1 MRSSSGTVA
10 RKKLVHEIN
19 SIPQEYI
26 QPLLKI
32 VQVYRESIEL
42 KPAKESLKQ
51 GLKEAFTGEI
61 FPVKELW
68 K

>member
-42 KPAKESLKQ
+42 KPAKESIKQ
-51 GLKEAFTGEI
+51 GLKEAFKGET
-61 FPVKELW
+61 FPIKDLW

>member
-19 SIPQEYI
+19 SSPQEYI

-51 GLKEAFTGEI
+51 GLKEALTGET
-61 FPVKELW
+61 FPIKELW

>member
-51 GLKEAFTGEI
+51 GLKEALTGET
-61 FPVKELW
+61 FPIKELW